1 MTDPKGSSL
10 DIQFNSSNLQGEGL
24 VFSSTQGKMC
34 PQCSQPVNNCTCKQK
49 PSVPSGDGVVRVS
62 RETKGRKGKGVTV
75 VTGIPLTGAP
85 LKALALKLKQRCGA
99 GGTIKNGTLEIQ
111 GEHRDL
117 LVAELAKMGYNVKR
131 TGG

>member
-10 DIQFNSSNLQGEGL
+10 DIQFNTSVPTEEGV
-24 VFSSTQGKMC
+24 VFSSAQGRMC
-34 PQCSQPVNNCTCKQK
+34 PQCSRPINDCICKAQQTT
-49 PSVPSGDGVVRVS
+49 PTGDGIVRVS

-75 VTGIPLTGAP
+75 ITGVPLSGAP

-117 LVAELAKMGYNVKR
+117 LVAELAKMGYNVKL